1 MIVTQGSREAN
12 VCLSGTRCDCQRAH
26 SVWSHVPL
34 SETAHA
40 YFPWCFLATNC
51 DGIASRYLA
60 GSTEDGNQPE
70 GFLSANHCKFKP
82 ARAHGLVGVDVE
94 NLAVD
99 MYFICYDVYLAS
111 VQCEPGKV
119 N

>member
-1 MIVTQGSREAN
+1 MFVFREQDVIAN
-12 VCLSGTRCDCQRAH
+12 ERIRFG
-26 SVWSHVPL
+26 SHVPL

-99 MYFICYDVYLAS
+99 MYFICYDIYLAS
-111 VQCEPGKV
+111 VQCKPGKV